1 MTDVDL
7 IWEELMLRFD
17 YDLPQDREDFIEQAE
32 QTINDFISEGKIS
45 AEEDIKSIMEA
56 LEVRWRDL
64 VREKT
69 KI

>member
-45 AEEDIKSIMEA
+45 QEEDTKSLMEA
-56 LEVRWRDL
+56 LEVRWQDWI
-64 VREKT
+64 REKA
-69 KI
+69 K